1 MKKLI
6 LILTLIFA
14 LALCFVACDKESKE
28 NKSDFLEDISV
39 ESEENNLPDAEIEN
53 NIGVLLSKENNI
65 DMFSS
70 FYVHFDELRSY
81 GYAAPVENSFE
92 SKIQRMKNG
101 DRPLLVAFDP
111 SNYYYVCAYFEV
123 PEGHTEIGSMAYC
136 CVEKYT
142 WVMFEK
148 EDDILEFYDDIPFLL
163 AFQIN
168 KSVLVNDVLNDNSE
182 VPQVQYFQEYKP
194 EFANGFNK
202 NKQIYFDKAIVYL
215 DHYGKDI
222 IYFTPPVISPEYNYL
237 SCVKFNESYY
247 IAIKMQSVSER
258 GEFNFYELNK
268 EMGGYY
274 YFLKD
279 SILDVSY
286 SVLADNGSIIYYGL
300 IPIDS
305 FADMVSI
312 SDIPPFLNTN
322 MDFTADVFAENVGL
336 SSFNKLDVRSVDGDV
351 YLNDV
356 LYNEIAYK
364 TNVDIPNYIYQFIG
378 SNTASDKELKSVFDR
393 IKEQKH
399 CLTLE
404 VIDEGKTQNKM
415 FVYCFDG
422 SCYFVDFSFKNE
434 QITNI
439 YRIYRI
445 IFK

>member
-312 SDIPPFLNTN
+312 SDIPPFLIEDTE
-322 MDFTADVFAENVGL
+322 FAAEIFAMQKGL
-336 SSFNKLDVRSVDGDV
+336 SSAPALKFSIINNGIYIHQYLYKITYQKNIKINLDWYKYLDLFLIDDDGFIEIIKRINNEKNCFIIECVDTESFTH
-351 YLNDV
+351 
-356 LYNEIAYK
+356 EIAAYHID
-364 TNVDIPNYIYQFIG
+364 NV
-378 SNTASDKELKSVFDR
+378 
-393 IKEQKH
+393 
-399 CLTLE
+399 
-404 VIDEGKTQNKM
+404 
-415 FVYCFDG
+415 
-422 SCYFVDFSFKNE
+422 CYFID
-434 QITNI
+434 ITNKPKDNV
-439 YRIYRI
+439 RIGRMYYYLDI
-445 IFK
+445 K

>member
-1 MKKLI
+1 MMKKLI

-163 AFQIN
+163 AFHIII
-168 KSVLVNDVLNDNSE
+168 SVLVNDVFNDNSE
-182 VPQVQYFQEYKP
+182 VPQMQYFQEYKP
-194 EFANGFNK
+194 EFMNGIN
-202 NKQIYFDKAIVYL
+202 
-215 DHYGKDI
+215 
-222 IYFTPPVISPEYNYL
+222 
-237 SCVKFNESYY
+237 
-247 IAIKMQSVSER
+247 
-258 GEFNFYELNK
+258 
-268 EMGGYY
+268 
-274 YFLKD
+274 
-279 SILDVSY
+279 
-286 SVLADNGSIIYYGL
+286 
-300 IPIDS
+300 
-305 FADMVSI
+305 
-312 SDIPPFLNTN
+312 
-322 MDFTADVFAENVGL
+322 
-336 SSFNKLDVRSVDGDV
+336 
-351 YLNDV
+351 
-356 LYNEIAYK
+356 
-364 TNVDIPNYIYQFIG
+364 
-378 SNTASDKELKSVFDR
+378 
-393 IKEQKH
+393 
-399 CLTLE
+399 
-404 VIDEGKTQNKM
+404 
-415 FVYCFDG
+415 
-422 SCYFVDFSFKNE
+422 
-434 QITNI
+434 
-439 YRIYRI
+439 
-445 IFK
+445 